1 MKLSKIKKSTQEV
14 AEAIAAVL
22 DVDVTIIDNNMYRVA
37 ATGRYREQIGEKLP
51 ENCSF
56 EMIAKKEKPEFIDSP
71 NFSQKCID
79 CVIKGSCSEMASLGY
94 PIMDRGKLL
103 GVIGVLAFDLEQ
115 KQRIHK
121 DYESLLVFLN
131 RLGNLLAGNLN
142 YTETITKLTIQDKM
156 TNMIINE
163 IDNGIILTDNHGK
176 IKVINSEIERYFL
189 KNKEDLIGKNI
200 YEIIPNIELDE
211 KQDYYMEKKVNING
225 KKKSLMIK
233 NIPVTMKDEKVSNII
248 KLNETSN
255 VVKNAYMLIE
265 GKNRINFE
273 DIIGESEKIIEAKK
287 LAKSVAKS
295 DSAVLLRGESGTG
308 KDLFARAI
316 HNSSDRK
323 DAPFIAINCASI
335 PDSLL
340 ESELFG
346 YDEGAFTGA
355 KKEGHIGKFELA
367 NGGTLFLDEIGD
379 MPLRLQPKIL
389 RVLQDQKFMR
399 VGGKEVISVNF
410 RLITATNKNLE
421 QMIAENKFRDDLY
434 YRINVIPIHIPALRE
449 RKGDIDILVN
459 HLMERYCNKL
469 GVYMKF
475 FSPEVKEVLNNYN
488 WLGNIR
494 ELENVIEYL
503 INTMDGD
510 IIEYENLPY
519 NIKKYISTM
528 ADDENLSINKSLNE
542 MIEEY
547 EKQILIKYLQKCGN
561 TTKDKQK
568 IAKELSIDLSTLYRK
583 LGKYNLQ

>member
-1 MKLSKIKKSTQEV
+1 MELSKIKKSTQEV
-14 AEAIAAVL
+14 AEAISAVL
-22 DVDVTIIDNNMYRVA
+22 DVDVTIIDRNMYRVA
-37 ATGRYREQIGEKLP
+37 ATGKYKEQIGERLP

-56 EMIAKKEKPEFIDSP
+56 EMIARKGKPEFIDSP
-71 NFSQKCID
+71 NFSPKCID
-79 CVIKGSCSEMASLGY
+79 CVIKGNCNEMASLGY
-94 PIMDRGKLL
+94 PIIDDGELL

-115 KQRIHK
+115 KEKIHR
-121 DYESLLVFLN
+121 DYETLLVFLN

-142 YTETITKLTIQDKM
+142 YTETITKLTIQDKL

-163 IDNGIILTDNHGK
+163 IDNGIILTDNNGE
-176 IKVINSEIERYFL
+176 IKVINSKVEEYL
-189 KNKEDLIGKNI
+189 GNNKEDLVKRNI
-200 YEIIPNIELDE
+200 YEIIPNVELD
-211 KQDYYMEKKVNING
+211 KRQDFYTEKKVRVNG
-225 KKKSLMIK
+225 NKESFMIK
-233 NIPVTMKDEKVSNII
+233 SIPVIMGDRKVSNII

-255 VVKNAYMLIE
+255 MLKNAYMLIE

-273 DIIGESEKIIEAKK
+273 DIIGNSEKIIAAKK
-287 LAKSVAKS
+287 LAYSVAKS
-295 DSAVLLRGESGTG
+295 DSAILLRGESGTG

-316 HNSSDRK
+316 HNSSNRK

-389 RVLQDQKFMR
+389 RVLQEQKFMR
-399 VGGKEVISVNF
+399 VGGQEVISVNF

-421 QMIAENKFRDDLY
+421 QMIAESKFRDDLY
-434 YRINVIPIHIPALRE
+434 YRINVIPIHIPPLRE
-449 RKGDIDILVN
+449 REGDIEILVN

-469 GVYMKF
+469 GVYLKY
-475 FSPEVKEVLNNYN
+475 FSPEVKRVLNNYN
-488 WLGNIR
+488 WPGNIR

-503 INTMDGD
+503 ANTMDGN
-510 IIEYENLPY
+510 IAEYENLPY
-519 NIKKYISTM
+519 NIKEYVS
-528 ADDENLSINKSLNE
+528 SIDSRGCLNKSKSLNG
-542 MIEEY
+542 MIEDY
-547 EKQILIKYLQKCGN
+547 ERQILREYLNNYGD

-568 IAKELSIDLSTLYRK
+568 IAKDLNIDLSTLYRK
-583 LGKYNLQ
+583 LGKYNL

>member
-1 MKLSKIKKSTQEV
+1 MELSRIKKSTQEV

-22 DVDVTIIDNNMYRVA
+22 DVDVTIIDKNMYRVA
-37 ATGRYREQIGEKLP
+37 ATGKYREQIGERLP

-56 EMIAKKEKPEFIDSP
+56 EMIARRGKPEFIDSP
-71 NFSQKCID
+71 NFSPKCVD
-79 CVIKGSCSEMASLGY
+79 CKIRGSCRELASLGY
-94 PIMDRGKLL
+94 PIIDRGELL

-115 KQRIHK
+115 KQKIHRE
-121 DYESLLVFLN
+121 YESLLVFLN

-163 IDNGIILTDNHGK
+163 IDNGIILTDNCGK
-176 IKVINSEIERYFL
+176 IKVINSEVEKSFV
-189 KNKEDLIGKNI
+189 KNKEDLIGKSI
-200 YEIIPNIELDE
+200 YEIIPNIELDK
-211 KQDYYMEKKVNING
+211 KQDFYTEKKVEVNR
-225 KKKSLMIK
+225 KKKSFMIK
-233 NIPVTMKDEKVSNII
+233 NIPVIMEDEKVSNII
-248 KLNETSN
+248 KLNETTN
-255 VVKNAYMLIE
+255 VVKSAYMLIE

-273 DIIGESEKIIEAKK
+273 DILGDSQKIREAKK
-287 LAKSVAKS
+287 LAKSVAKT

-335 PDSLL
+335 PDTLL

-379 MPLRLQPKIL
+379 MPLRLQSKIL
-389 RVLQDQKFMR
+389 RVLQEQKFMR
-399 VGGKEVISVNF
+399 VGGQEVISVNF

-421 QMIAENKFRDDLY
+421 QMIMENKFREDLY

-449 RKGDIDILVN
+449 REGDIEILTN
-459 HLMERYCNKL
+459 HLMERYCDKL
-469 GVYMKF
+469 CICK
-475 FSPEVKEVLNNYN
+475 KEISIEIKKVLNDYN
-488 WLGNIR
+488 WPGNIR
-494 ELENVIEYL
+494 ELENIIEYL
-503 INTMDGD
+503 VNTVEGD
-510 IIEYENLPY
+510 IIKYTDLPY
-519 NIKKYISTM
+519 NIKEHISNNERNLNKYK
-528 ADDENLSINKSLNE
+528 NLNE
-542 MIEEY
+542 MLDDY
-547 EKQILIKYLQKCGN
+547 EKQILKEYLNKYGS

-568 IAKELSIDLSTLYRK
+568 IAEDLGIDLSTLYRK
-583 LGKYNLQ
+583 LGKYDL